1 MDRLLLE
8 IGTEEIPSGY
18 IRPALD
24 ALSAKLLQKLDEMR
38 IAHGAVRTFGTP
50 RRLAVLVADVSDR
63 QAASSTEIIGPPE
76 RVAFDA
82 DGKPA
87 VAAIKFAEKA
97 GVPIS
102 KVRIRET
109 EKGRYLCVNITER
122 GQTTVRVL
130 SRLLP
135 DLILSIP
142 FPKTMRWGE
151 LRIAFARPIHSI
163 AALFGNRII
172 PFRLGDIKSGRYTF
186 GHRFT
191 HPGKIKLESP
201 DRYLALLEEGGVI
214 ADIDAR
220 RNAMLQRVDRLVQDI
235 GGTIIQDEELVETVT
250 QLVEYP
256 APVLGT
262 FDTDFLLLPP
272 EILITAM
279 REHQRYFAIADRQ
292 GRMMP
297 HFIAVNN
304 TRARDM
310 QVVKSGHERVLRARL
325 EDARFFYNSDIKTPF
340 PELVPKLKQVLFQA
354 ELGSVYDKVK
364 RVRDLGRL
372 ICSRLGV
379 DDAIADQ
386 VARAAWLCKA
396 DLVTHVVG
404 EFPKLQGVMGRIY
417 ARVANEPEA
426 VAGAIEEHYQPTFSG
441 GPLPSTLVAAILS
454 IADKIDT
461 LCGCFHVGL
470 IPTGAADPYA
480 LRRQAF
486 GIIQTVLDQ
495 NMALSLTAC
504 IDESLALFAA
514 KPRSGSPEK
523 KPAVLVYEFLKSRM
537 AHLLEGEGVPR
548 DLVAAVL
555 SVSGDNICDVWKRA
569 HALHRLK
576 AAPDFEP
583 IAVAFKRVVNIIRK
597 ADVKD
602 LSDGAVEPSCFADA
616 SENELYRK
624 AQQVGQIVDEC
635 ISNGQID
642 AAFSEIAGM
651 RPVVDLFFDKV
662 LVMAEDPAV
671 RKNRLALLKEIS
683 DIFAKL
689 VDFSKIST

>member
-18 IRPALD
+18 IRPALE
-24 ALSAKLLQKLDEMR
+24 ALSAKLLQKIDEMR
-38 IAHGAVRTFGTP
+38 IAHGTVRTFGTP
-50 RRLAVLVADVSDR
+50 RRLAILVADVADR

-82 DGKPA
+82 DGKPT

-97 GVPIS
+97 GVPLS
-102 KVRIRET
+102 RVQIRET
-109 EKGRYLCVNITER
+109 EKGRYLCVNITQR
-122 GQTTVRVL
+122 GQTTVQAL

-151 LRIAFARPIHSI
+151 LRIAFARPVHSI
-163 AALFGNRII
+163 AALYGSRII
-172 PFRLGDIKSGRYTF
+172 PFRLGNIKSGRYTF

-201 DRYLALLEEGGVI
+201 DSYLERLEESGVI
-214 ADIDAR
+214 ADISVR
-220 RNAMLQRVDRLVQDI
+220 RNQMLDRVQQLVHDI
-235 GGTIIQDEELVETVT
+235 GGTIIEDDELIETVT

-262 FDTDFLLLPP
+262 FDTGFLLLPP

-279 REHQRYFAIADRQ
+279 REHQRYFAVVDGQ

-297 HFIAVNN
+297 HFVAVNN

-310 QVVKSGHERVLRARL
+310 QVVTSGHERVLRARL
-325 EDARFFYNSDIKTPF
+325 EDARFFYNSDIKTPL
-340 PELVPKLKQVLFQA
+340 PELVPKLKQVLFQT
-354 ELGSVYDKVK
+354 ELGSVYDKIV
-364 RVRDLGRL
+364 RVRDLGRR
-372 ICSRLGV
+372 ICGRIGI
-379 DDAIADQ
+379 DDAVADQ

-417 ARVANEPEA
+417 ALAANEPEA
-426 VAGAIEEHYQPTFSG
+426 VAGAIEEHYRPTFSG
-441 GPLPSTLVAAILS
+441 GPLPSTRVAAILS
-454 IADKIDT
+454 IADKVDT
-461 LCGCFHVGL
+461 LCGCFNVGL

-495 NMALSLTAC
+495 DLTISLTAC
-504 IDESLALFAA
+504 IDDSLALFAV
-514 KPRSGSPEK
+514 KPRSDDPEK
-523 KPAVLVYEFLKSRM
+523 APAVLVYEFLKSRM
-537 AHLLEGEGVPR
+537 AHLLEEEGVPR

-583 IAVAFKRVVNIIRK
+583 IAAAFKRVVNIIRK
-597 ADVKD
+597 ADFQD
-602 LSDGAVEPSCFADA
+602 LSDTAVDPARFADA
-616 SENELYRK
+616 SETELYRK
-624 AQQVGQIVDEC
+624 GQQVRQAVDEC

-642 AAFSEIAGM
+642 VAFSEIARM

-683 DIFAKL
+683 DIFSRL
-689 VDFSKIST
+689 VDFTKIST